1 MKDLLFDRLHVGLGR
16 VLDLRSQQAA
26 ITSSN
31 IANTD
36 TPNYKAKFIRFDELL
51 EQAVG
56 NQDMALR
63 RTDEAHIH
71 GLFGD
76 HENPEVEEME
86 APSWVMDGNSVQL
99 EREMVRLKS
108 NAMQYA
114 GVTRAL
120 NKRLVIMKYV
130 VSQGKG

>member
-1 MKDLLFDRLHVGLGR
+1 MKALLFDRLHQGLGQ

-36 TPNYKAKFIRFDELL
+36 TPHYKAKFIRFDELL

-56 NQDMALR
+56 NEDMALH
-63 RTDEAHIH
+63 RTHRMHIS
-71 GLFGD
+71 GLNG
-76 HENPEVEEME
+76 EVGNPNVEEIE
-86 APSWVMDGNSVQL
+86 PPSWVMDGNSVQL

-108 NAMQYA
+108 NALQFS
-114 GVTRAL
+114 GVTKGMA
-120 NKRLVIMKYV
+120 KRLSILKYV
-130 VSQGKG
+130 VSGR

>member
-1 MKDLLFDRLHVGLGR
+1 MRDLLFDRLHQGLGQ

-36 TPNYKAKFIRFDELL
+36 TPHYKAKFIRFDELL
-51 EQAVG
+51 QQAVG
-56 NQDMALR
+56 NEEMPLH
-63 RTDEAHIH
+63 RTNSRHVA

-76 HENPEVEEME
+76 TNNPDVEEIE
-86 APSWVMDGNSVQL
+86 APPWVMDGNSVQL

-108 NAMQYA
+108 NALQFG
-114 GVTRAL
+114 GVTKGMA
-120 NKRLVIMKYV
+120 KRLSIMKYV
-130 VSQGKG
+130 ISGR

>member
-1 MKDLLFDRLHVGLGR
+1 MKDLLFDRIHYGIGK

-51 EQAVG
+51 DQAMG
-56 NQDMALR
+56 TEGMSMR
-63 RTDEAHIH
+63 RTHSAHFH
-71 GLFGD
+71 GLHGELED
-76 HENPEVEEME
+76 PEIEEIE
-86 APSWVMDGNSVQL
+86 APPWVMDGNSVQL

-108 NAMQYA
+108 NALEFGA
-114 GVTRAL
+114 VTRGL
-120 NKRLVIMKYV
+120 NKRLSILKYV
-130 VSQGKG
+130 SGAK